1 LATQIESRGGLVIT
15 AIAADWSYN
24 VSKPPFWEDLPR
36 IASIQFD
43 PGAAADV
50 LVIKDGSDAAATR
63 CSLGPVDGQGDQR
76 IKYFFGARFVPYID
90 FSECTLSADHR
101 VTIELWSET

>member
-1 LATQIESRGGLVIT
+1 MATQSESLGGLVIT
-15 AIAADWSYN
+15 GIAADWDYIA
-24 VSKPPFWEDLPR
+24 SKPPFWPNLPR

-50 LVIKDGSDAAATR
+50 LIVKDGSDAGPVR

-76 IKYFFGARFVPYID
+76 IKYFFGARFIPYID
-90 FSECTLSADHR
+90 FSDCTLSANHR
-101 VTIELWSET
+101 VIIELWSES